1 MRKTKQKK
9 KRIKK
14 DARKILV
21 NFPAKRNS
29 TEECLRCQFRILAT
43 LFAFTCASVFQFS
56 QEFPVS
62 LFHNSTSSQEMCI
75 YACVC
80 VCVRFSLLCDL
91 VEDAKSTCWLAPTPC
106 WPDFKHAKPSGGFLQ
121 LRTIKKSLL
130 LQTLPPTRNMRYVCV
145 SSSSSGSLHLLS
157 ANKYMDTLWHHTY
170 IHLYISSFIT
180 DISH

>member
-1 MRKTKQKK
+1 MHCCNKALTPNLSSLASIAGVSMANLCERQNKKK

-106 WPDFKHAKPSGGFLQ
+106 
-121 LRTIKKSLL
+121 
-130 LQTLPPTRNMRYVCV
+130 
-145 SSSSSGSLHLLS
+145 
-157 ANKYMDTLWHHTY
+157 
-170 IHLYISSFIT
+170 
-180 DISH
+180 